1 MAQNHYLK
9 KAVPHT
15 LKIDNLHWYKD
26 FFSLLGKMRGKMMK
40 KWAGTAKI
48 QEINNSN
55 TRFLL

>member
-26 FFSLLGKMRGKMMK
+26 FFSLLGKMLGKNDANMDK
-40 KWAGTAKI
+40 PCK
-48 QEINNSN
+48 NSRN
-55 TRFLL
+55 